1 MKYSTMLSNY
11 LNFSSFCGN
20 CYVVSA
26 IYGHLLYTRLGKIA
40 TLSTVEELMIEREW
54 ESGGKAP
61 PEKFQELY
69 FLILVKHLFALEHI
83 QLLI

>member
-1 MKYSTMLSNY
+1 MKYSTMSSNY
-11 LNFSSFCGN
+11 FNFSSFCGN

-40 TLSTVEELMIEREW
+40 TLSTVEELMIERKW

-61 PEKFQELY
+61 QKNFKNY
-69 FLILVKHLFALEHI
+69 IF
-83 QLLI
+83 